1 MTDRGYPIA
10 SDVDLF
16 SSDESVLHGGDRVE
30 SDGYSSEVAD
40 QSENR
45 RPSMG
50 DGTNKTLGAETQLIL
65 DEIKKTNIRLDSV
78 QESFKD
84 VQNRLQA
91 VETTISL
98 SASSCYEKKKR
109 TVPVKVRVS
118 LHVL

>member
-1 MTDRGYPIA
+1 M
-10 SDVDLF
+10 
-16 SSDESVLHGGDRVE
+16 E

-40 QSENR
+40 QNENR

-98 SASSCYEKKKR
+98 SASSPGSCYEKKKR
-109 TVPVKVRVS
+109 TVPVKVTLTCTVRPLRKARFS
-118 LHVL
+118 HL